1 MTATVPDSLVGRGFD
16 RVDGRAKI
24 TGAARYTAEVPL
36 QGIAHAVLVGARIG
50 SGTVVSIDTSAALA
64 AGAVAVYTHENL
76 PKVTAVPPVFPS
88 AYGGPAPGQTFF
100 PMQDNTIHYY
110 GQPIAVVLA
119 DTFEAA
125 QQAAELVDVRY
136 DRREAVIRLDDG
148 RAAQYQPDQIFCG
161 LVPAVQ
167 ARGDFEA
174 AARAAAHTVDATF
187 HFAAN
192 HHNPIECSAT
202 AAEWDGD
209 TVTIYDATQGVTATQ
224 ATVAA
229 YLGMSPSNVR
239 VIAHYVGGGFGG
251 KAMMWPHVTLAPM
264 LARELGR
271 PVKVVL
277 NREQMFYGTGLR
289 EEQEQRVTLTADADG
304 TFTGLRHHKLSV
316 TSTFDDW
323 AELSLSVAGQAY
335 GIPNWEGRYR
345 LVRGNTMT
353 PTFMRGPGEASG
365 MVAMECAV
373 EEMADQLGM
382 DPVAL
387 RLRNHAVIDPES
399 GHPWSSDGYA
409 ACVRQAAQRFGWSAE
424 QRRAGP
430 GRSGNWLIG
439 WGMGTAGYPV
449 YQPGQPQR
457 AHVRLLA
464 DGSLI
469 VQAGTQDFGT
479 GVATTMAQVAGDVL
493 GIPFERI
500 RVDIGDTDYPNIAA
514 AVGSMGAGIISA
526 AVHTAC
532 EDLRGQLIGLALADS
547 GSPLHDH
554 AVDKIEARDG
564 ALRLRL
570 DPFVG
575 EEYSELLSRNHLI
588 DLDAIG
594 AWYPPAQDMPY
605 GCMSFGAQFAEVA
618 VDADLGLV
626 RVRRMVGAFAPG
638 RVLNAK
644 LARSQVLGGLN
655 WGLSQALMEGS
666 IGDPRD
672 GRWSNASLLEYLLP
686 VNADAPEVDISFVE
700 VEDSVVN
707 PLGVK
712 GLGELG
718 MVGAAAAIV
727 NAIRHATGKTLREIP
742 VRIEHLL

>member
-1 MTATVPDSLVGRGFD
+1 MTATASGPLVGRGFD

-50 SGTVVSIDTSAALA
+50 SGTVRSIDADAALA

-76 PKVTAVPPVFPS
+76 PRLANLPPTLPS

-100 PMQDNTIHYY
+100 PMQDNVVHYY

-125 QQAAELVDVRY
+125 QQAAELVTAQY
-136 DRREAVIRLDDG
+136 DRKDALIRLDDG
-148 RAAQYQPDQIFCG
+148 RDAQYQPETVFCG

-167 ARGDFEA
+167 SRGDFEA

-202 AAEWDGD
+202 AAEWNGD
-209 TVTIYDATQGVTATQ
+209 TVAVYDATQGVTATQ

-229 YLGMSPSNVR
+229 CLGMSPSQVR
-239 VIAHYVGGGFGG
+239 VVANFVGGGFGG

-289 EEQEQRVTLTADADG
+289 EEQEQRVTLVADSAG

-316 TSTFDDW
+316 TSPFDDW

-335 GIPNWEGRYR
+335 AIPSWDGRYR
-345 LVRGNTMT
+345 LIRGNTMT

-373 EEMADQLGM
+373 EEMADELGI
-382 DPVAL
+382 DPVEL
-387 RLRNHAVIDPES
+387 RLRNHAAIDPES

-409 ACVRQAAQRFGWSAE
+409 ECVRQAAQRFGWSAE

-479 GVATTMAQVAGDVL
+479 GVATTMAQVAGDAL
-493 GIPFERI
+493 GIPFDRI

-526 AVHTAC
+526 AVQIAC
-532 EDLRGQLIGLALADS
+532 TDLRDQLIGLAVTDS
-547 GSPLHDH
+547 GSPLHNRP
-554 AVDKIEARDG
+554 AGRIEAVNG
-564 ALRLRL
+564 ALRSRVE
-570 DPFVG
+570 PFVS
-575 EEYSELLSRNHLI
+575 EEYSELLRRNHLT
-588 DLDAIG
+588 DLEAIG
-594 AWYPPAQDMPY
+594 AWQPPAQDIPY
-605 GCMSFGAQFAEVA
+605 GRMSFGAQFAEVA
-618 VDADLGLV
+618 VDADLGIV

-655 WGLSQALMEGS
+655 WGLSQALMEGT
-666 IGDPRD
+666 IADPRD

-686 VNADAPEVDISFVE
+686 VNADAPAVDISFVE
-700 VEDSVVN
+700 VDDPVVN

-718 MVGAAAAIV
+718 MVGAAAAII